1 MSIPR
6 ILCLAIGALLIP
18 GGAVTA
24 ATVTY
29 DTATPNR
36 PVSVVGIDI
45 NSILYDVTFTYN
57 NNAATNPLRVG
68 SLPDTDIPLAI
79 TGLADL
85 LNTQSVDSYY
95 TVLVLLPNVDLIT
108 PPTGS
113 FEYHGFV
120 QTGGVGPG
128 PLEESEGPSL
138 PSTENGEESTR
149 ADTGF
154 LQTGGVGSGSLEGW
168 DGSSL
173 ASTENG
179 EGSTRTD
186 TGFAQFTPFAQFIPS
201 IVPEPSAIAGCLG
214 LVGMGLIAWRR
225 KSNRKKK

>member
-6 ILCLAIGALLIP
+6 ILCLAIGAILIP

-29 DTATPNR
+29 DGGTPNR

-68 SLPDTDIPLAI
+68 SLPDTDIPLAR
-79 TGLADL
+79 TGLLTL
-85 LNTQSVDSYY
+85 LNNQSVESNFS
-95 TVLVLLPNVDLIT
+95 LIFFQPNVDTLS
-108 PPTGS
+108 PGVDQ
-113 FEYHGFV
+113 FEWHGYIDDT
-120 QTGGVGPG
+120 QVGLNDWYQSQNIWYLDGLDLNG
-128 PLEESEGPSL
+128 PHY
-138 PSTENGEESTR
+138 
-149 ADTGF
+149 A
-154 LQTGGVGSGSLEGW
+154 
-168 DGSSL
+168 
-173 ASTENG
+173 
-179 EGSTRTD
+179 
-186 TGFAQFTPFAQFIPS
+186 FAQFTPS

-214 LVGMGLIAWRR
+214 LVGMGLLIGWRR

>member
-6 ILCLAIGALLIP
+6 ILCLAISAILIP
-18 GGAVTA
+18 AGAVTA

-29 DTATPNR
+29 DGGTPNR

-68 SLPDTDIPLAI
+68 SLPDTDIPLAV
-79 TGLADL
+79 TGLKDL
-85 LNTQSVDSYY
+85 LNTQSVASYY

-108 PPTGS
+108 PPAGS

-120 QTGGVGPG
+120 QTGGGG
-128 PLEESEGPSL
+128 SESLEESDGPSL
-138 PSTENGEESTR
+138 PSTENGEGSTR

-154 LQTGGVGSGSLEGW
+154 
-168 DGSSL
+168 
-173 ASTENG
+173 
-179 EGSTRTD
+179 
-186 TGFAQFTPFAQFIPS
+186 AQFTSS

-214 LVGMGLIAWRR
+214 LVGMGLLIGWRR